1 MIRHRHIDRI
11 CGAAILL
18 ALIGVLF
25 YKDLLLPRQCIGIAL
40 CLLGIFFLHG

>member
-1 MIRHRHIDRI
+1 MASLTVNITV
-11 CGAAILL
+11 AILL